1 MILYFADRK
10 MQILGQAST
19 ELPKG
24 LLLEDDVKTEDVDT
38 GVVTFSCKIPFTDS
52 NRKQAE
58 TYTEVGNYILRKD
71 GDEKEFYTII
81 ETEIDTE
88 SKDIYLYAEDAGLD
102 LLNEVALIYTADKAY
117 TLAQYIEMWIED
129 SGFEIGLN
137 ESDSTTKKLAWSSEQ
152 TVTERLIDVA
162 EQFGYEI
169 SFSFEIEKM
178 SVTHKYVDIYKKR
191 GQDTGCQLRLNRDIN
206 KILTRKSVANLATAL
221 LCTGA
226 SPENSDIPITLSGY
240 SYDDGDFYVDG
251 RYLKSRDAVAKWS
264 RYVYVGEPNKLA
276 AHDGHIVKTFTYDTV
291 SQAELCK
298 QAVTELKKICEPE
311 VNYEVEITRLPANIK
326 VGDQVNVV
334 DETGKLYL
342 SARILKL
349 ETKVTENTRTA
360 TLGEYLLKD
369 SGISDRVEELA
380 KQFSELV
387 QSRIFYTWIA
397 YADDA
402 MGSGISLDPEGKKYL
417 GIATNRTVA
426 EVDISNPSVFKW
438 SKIEGPPGEDGSS
451 GEDGISVI
459 DLQEQYYLSTSSDAP
474 EGGTWRTE
482 IPEWQS
488 GHYIWKRYQVTWSDQ
503 TTTYT
508 DPVLDRAMNHANE
521 AAEYASQQ
529 AEEAQNSAQA
539 AQESAAGAD
548 TAASAAQ
555 AAADNA
561 LQSAQAANETA
572 ASAKEDAEA
581 AQAAAGEANA
591 EVTLINN
598 EITEI
603 KEDAVQIRGELAAEV
618 ETITETLE
626 ASYTK
631 KTELEET
638 EASLKAEFETGIAEV
653 QTTMSSDYAKKTE
666 LASVESDL
674 QTQITQ
680 NSNSITS
687 TAQAVESIEADVTNA
702 QAAADEAQSKASAA
716 QTAASNAQTIAQ
728 TAQQA
733 AEDAADAAQ
742 TAQTKADAAQTAA
755 NNAQQAAEN
764 ADAVAQAAQED
775 LEEAQANL
783 AAVTSRVGATEE
795 EIAAAQVAV
804 ETAQTAADQA
814 KANAEA
820 ANTAASAAQSTANTA
835 KTEAQNAQ
843 AAAQAAQIS
852 ASNAKAAADAAQA
865 AAEEAQAGVD
875 DLAPRVTTAETQIVQ
890 NANSI
895 TSIASR
901 TTELEDRADTVETL
915 AEQTAD
921 KFSWIVKSGTSAT
934 NFELTDR
941 VTELTAEQINLNGLV
956 TFGGLNTN
964 VQEKINSAVVSTTV
978 YYALGTSETVPPT
991 TGWSAT
997 APAWEDGK
1005 YMWQKTTVLYADG
1018 TDYTSDPTC
1027 ITGATGPKGENGSTG
1042 PQGPAG
1048 EDGRGVKTAVITYQK
1063 SISGTT
1069 IPTGTWSSTIPSV
1082 AAGEYLWTKTVL
1094 TYTDNKTSTAYSVGM
1109 MGATGPKGQTGATG
1123 SAGKGVKSTVVTY
1136 QASTS
1141 GTTAPTGTWSSSIPG
1156 VAAGSFLWTRT
1167 VITYTDNTTSTSYS
1181 VGKMGNTGA
1190 TGATGKGVSAIVA
1203 EFYLSTS
1210 STALS
1215 GGSWSTATP
1224 TWTNGKYVWRR
1235 DKVTWTD
1242 GTTTYTTA
1250 VLDNALTDA
1259 LKRSYAADQAIAN
1272 WCYNNDRTV
1281 INGAKIYTGSITADK
1296 ISASLINV
1304 INEASK
1310 NASNYISLDGDGVM
1324 VGNFSGE
1331 SIGRNVLIDTDS
1343 IDIRNGSQI
1352 LATFSENVIEL
1363 GKNSKESI
1371 ISLCNNYGTIEVVNT
1386 DEYLDVMSLNGNRLG
1401 MYADKSVELNSTSN
1415 GAHTTIDMGVSD
1427 SGDAS
1432 IIHISA
1438 YNHNSTMPGETS
1450 IHMTHYSLQIV
1461 NSLYDVNCEL
1471 LNTLRYI
1478 VVSKETISGWT
1489 VTKFAD
1495 GTCEG
1500 YKDINISATPVA
1512 LSSSGTFASFAY
1524 FLINPPTLPAGVAAD
1539 SLVAEL
1545 IQTNGWGWLIRM
1557 AGGVSSAYRF
1567 VRFGGA
1573 GTTHNIKVRWKLTG
1587 TWK

>member
-19 ELPKG
+19 ELPEG
-24 LLLEDDVKTEDVDT
+24 LLLDDDVKTEDIDT

-58 TYTEVGNYILRKD
+58 AYTEVGNYILRKD
-71 GDEKEFYTII
+71 GDEKGFYTII
-81 ETEIDTE
+81 EAEIDTD
-88 SKDIYLYAEDAGLD
+88 SRDIYLYAEDAGLD

-117 TLAQYIEMWIED
+117 TLAQYIEMWIDD

-162 EQFGYEI
+162 EQFGYEL

-178 SVTHKYVDIYKKR
+178 TVTHKYVDIYKTR
-191 GQDTGCQLRLNRDIN
+191 GKDVGCQLRLNRDIS
-206 KILTRKSVANLATAL
+206 KIVTKKSVANLATAL
-221 LCTGA
+221 LCTG
-226 SPENSDIPITLSGY
+226 STPESSDIPVTLSGY

-251 RYLKSRDAVAKWS
+251 HYLKSREAVEKWS
-264 RYVYVGEPNKLA
+264 RYVSADESNTLA

-291 SQAELCK
+291 SQAELCR
-298 QAVTELKKICEPE
+298 QAIAELKKICEPE
-311 VNYEVEITRLPANIK
+311 VNYEVEITRLP
-326 VGDQVNVV
+326 GDVKIGDRVNVV
-334 DETGKLYL
+334 DDAGELYL

-349 ETKVTENTRTA
+349 ETRVTAYTRTA
-360 TLGEYLLKD
+360 TLGEYLIKD
-369 SGISDRVEELA
+369 SGISEKVEELA
-380 KQFSELV
+380 KQFSELA
-387 QSRIFYTWIA
+387 QNRTLYTWIA

-402 MGSGISLDPEGKKYL
+402 EGNGITMNPEGKDYL
-417 GIATNRTVA
+417 GTAANRFTP
-426 EVDISNPSVFKW
+426 EVDLSDPSVFKW
-438 SKIEGPPGEDGSS
+438 SKIKGEPGPTGGS
-451 GEDGISVI
+451 GEDGISVLT
-459 DLQEQYYLSTSSDAP
+459 LQEQYYLSTSSDAP
-474 EGGTWRTE
+474 EGGTWGTE

-508 DPVLDRAMNHANE
+508 DPVLDQAMNHANE

-674 QTQITQ
+674 KTQITQ

-687 TAQAVESIEADVTNA
+687 TAQAVEAIEADVTNA

-733 AEDAADAAQ
+733 ADDAADAAQ

-783 AAVTSRVGATEE
+783 AAVASRVGATEE

-941 VTELTAEQINLNGLV
+941 VATLTAQQINLNGLV
-956 TFGGLNTN
+956 SFNGLDTNTKNKITAAQDTAEAAQDSIDNLEIGGRNLLKNSETYSLTISDIPTVSTRERGKFTTLTAERGNAYGWVETYYSIPISEIGEYVGEHNSYSLDIKVTGSFTNLKAGLDFRTGNTFSNRFSIIIPSDCPKDVWFRVSGTLPTDIPSDRGKSLMFFDWNAST
-964 VQEKINSAVVSTTV
+964 IGSAVE
-978 YYALGTSETVPPT
+978 YRNHKFEKGNK
-991 TGWSAT
+991 AT
-997 APAWEDGK
+997 DWTPAPED
-1005 YMWQKTTVLYADG
+1005 T
-1018 TDYTSDPTC
+1018 
-1027 ITGATGPKGENGSTG
+1027 E
-1042 PQGPAG
+1042 
-1048 EDGRGVKTAVITYQK
+1048 
-1063 SISGTT
+1063 
-1069 IPTGTWSSTIPSV
+1069 STIEEV
-1082 AAGEYLWTKTVL
+1082 KE
-1094 TYTDNKTSTAYSVGM
+1094 TADSS
-1109 MGATGPKGQTGATG
+1109 AQT
-1123 SAGKGVKSTVVTY
+1123 
-1136 QASTS
+1136 
-1141 GTTAPTGTWSSSIPG
+1141 
-1156 VAAGSFLWTRT
+1156 
-1167 VITYTDNTTSTSYS
+1167 
-1181 VGKMGNTGA
+1181 
-1190 TGATGKGVSAIVA
+1190 
-1203 EFYLSTS
+1203 
-1210 STALS
+1210 
-1215 GGSWSTATP
+1215 
-1224 TWTNGKYVWRR
+1224 
-1235 DKVTWTD
+1235 
-1242 GTTTYTTA
+1242 
-1250 VLDNALTDA
+1250 
-1259 LKRSYAADQAIAN
+1259 IAN
-1272 WCYNNDRTV
+1272 WCAANNKTLID
-1281 INGAKIYTGSITADK
+1281 GAKIYTKSITAQQIDVDDVFAQDITATGS
-1296 ISASLINV
+1296 ISGATLHG
-1304 INEASK
+1304 AK
-1310 NASNYISLDGDGVM
+1310 
-1324 VGNFSGE
+1324 
-1331 SIGRNVLIDTDS
+1331 SIGI
-1343 IDIRNGSQI
+1343 G
-1352 LATFSENVIEL
+1352 
-1363 GKNSKESI
+1363 
-1371 ISLCNNYGTIEVVNT
+1371 NYEFIAAE
-1386 DEYLDVMSLNGNRLG
+1386 
-1401 MYADKSVELNSTSN
+1401 N
-1415 GAHTTIDMGVSD
+1415 GAMILMF
-1427 SGDAS
+1427 
-1432 IIHISA
+1432 
-1438 YNHNSTMPGETS
+1438 
-1450 IHMTHYSLQIV
+1450 
-1461 NSLYDVNCEL
+1461 
-1471 LNTLRYI
+1471 
-1478 VVSKETISGWT
+1478 KE
-1489 VTKFAD
+1489 
-1495 GTCEG
+1495 
-1500 YKDINISATPVA
+1500 
-1512 LSSSGTFASFAY
+1512 
-1524 FLINPPTLPAGVAAD
+1524 
-1539 SLVAEL
+1539 
-1545 IQTNGWGWLIRM
+1545 
-1557 AGGVSSAYRF
+1557 
-1567 VRFGGA
+1567 
-1573 GTTHNIKVRWKLTG
+1573 
-1587 TWK
+1587 

>member
-19 ELPKG
+19 NLPDG
-24 LLLEDDVKTEDVDT
+24 ILLNEDVKTEDVET

-58 TYTEVGNYILRKD
+58 AFTEVGNYILRKD
-71 GDEKEFYTII
+71 GDEKGFYTII
-81 ETEIDTE
+81 ETEIDTD

-102 LLNEVALIYTADKAY
+102 LLNEIALIYTADKAY
-117 TLAQYIEMWIED
+117 TLAQYIEMWITD
-129 SGFEIGLN
+129 SGFEIGIN
-137 ESDSTTKKLAWSSEQ
+137 ESDSTTKKLAWNSEQ

-178 SVTHKYVDIYKKR
+178 AVTHKYVDIYQKR
-191 GQDTGCQLRLNRDIN
+191 GKDIGCQLRLNQDIN
-206 KILTRKSVANLATAL
+206 KIVIKKSVANIATAL

-226 SPENSDIPITLSGY
+226 APENSDIPVTLSGY

-251 RYLKSRDAVAKWS
+251 RYLKSREAVAKWS
-264 RYVYVGEPNKLA
+264 RYVYAGEPNKLA

-291 SQAELCK
+291 SQAELCN
-298 QAVTELKKICEPE
+298 QAVAELKKICEAE
-311 VNYEVEITRLPANIK
+311 VNYDIEITKLPETIK
-326 VGDQVNVV
+326 VGDQIDIV
-334 DETGKLYL
+334 DDAGELYL

-349 ETKVTENTRTA
+349 ETRVTENTRTA

-369 SGISDRVEELA
+369 SGISERVEELA
-380 KQFSELV
+380 KQFSELA
-387 QSRIFYTWIA
+387 QNRTLYTWIA

-402 MGSGISLDPEGKKYL
+402 EGTGITLNPEGKDYL
-417 GIATNRTVA
+417 GTATNRFTA
-426 EVDISNPSVFKW
+426 EVDLSDPSVFKW
-438 SKIEGPPGEDGSS
+438 SKIKGEPGPTGES
-451 GEDGISVI
+451 GEDGISVLT
-459 DLQEQYYLSTSSDAP
+459 LQEQYYLSTSSDAP
-474 EGGTWRTE
+474 EEGSWGTE

-503 TTTYT
+503 TVTYT

-529 AEEAQNSAQA
+529 AEEAQSSAQA

-561 LQSAQAANETA
+561 VQSAQAANETA

-581 AQAAAGEANA
+581 AQAAADEANA

-626 ASYTK
+626 SSYTK

-680 NSNSITS
+680 NANSITS
-687 TAQAVESIEADVTNA
+687 TAQAVEVIEANVTDA
-702 QAAADEAQSKASAA
+702 QAAADEAKSKASAA

-733 AEDAADAAQ
+733 ADDAAGAAE

-795 EIAAAQVAV
+795 EIAAAQAAV

-820 ANTAASAAQSTANTA
+820 ANTAASAAQSTADTA
-835 KTEAQNAQ
+835 KQEAENAKTAAENAQ
-843 AAAQAAQIS
+843 AS
-852 ASNAKAAADAAQA
+852 ANNAKAAADAAQA
-865 AAEEAQAGVD
+865 AADAAQEGVD
-875 DLAPRVTTAETQIVQ
+875 ELAPRVTTAETKIEQ

-895 TSIASR
+895 TSLASR
-901 TTELEDRADTVETL
+901 TTEVEGRVDTVETL

-934 NFELTDR
+934 NFLLTDR
-941 VTELTAEQINLNGLV
+941 VAELTAQQINLNGLV
-956 TFGGLNTN
+956 SFSGLDSNA
-964 VQEKINSAVVSTTV
+964 QEKINSAVVSTTV

-1005 YMWQKTTVLYADG
+1005 YMWQKMTVLYADG

-1027 ITGATGPKGENGSTG
+1027 ITGATGPAGETG

-1048 EDGRGVKTAVITYQK
+1048 EDGKDGVNGVGVTSVDVEYYRST
-1063 SISGTT
+1063 SSTT
-1069 IPTGTWSSTIPSV
+1069 QTGGTWSTTAPAWSNGTYMWSRTKITYTDGSSETSNPV
-1082 AAGEYLWTKTVL
+1082 CITGAKGTTGAAGAAGADGADGKGVKSIVEQYYKSASATSLSGGSWSATYPGWENGKYIWTRSII
-1094 TYTDNKTSTAYSVGM
+1094 TYTDNSTTTTTAVCVTGQKGDTGATGAKGDKGDTGPQ
-1109 MGATGPKGQTGATG
+1109 GATGPKGDTGAQG
-1123 SAGKGVKSTVVTY
+1123 P
-1136 QASTS
+1136 Q
-1141 GTTAPTGTWSSSIPG
+1141 
-1156 VAAGSFLWTRT
+1156 
-1167 VITYTDNTTSTSYS
+1167 
-1181 VGKMGNTGA
+1181 GA

-1224 TWTNGKYVWRR
+1224 TWTNRKYVWRR

-1250 VLDNALTDA
+1250 VVDNALTDA
-1259 LKRSYAADQAIAN
+1259 LKRSYEADQTIAN

-1281 INGAKIYTGSITADK
+1281 INGGKIYSKSIKAQQIDVDNLFAQEITATGSI
-1296 ISASLINV
+1296 
-1304 INEASK
+1304 
-1310 NASNYISLDGDGVM
+1310 
-1324 VGNFSGE
+1324 SGATLHGAK
-1331 SIGRNVLIDTDS
+1331 SIGI
-1343 IDIRNGSQI
+1343 G
-1352 LATFSENVIEL
+1352 
-1363 GKNSKESI
+1363 
-1371 ISLCNNYGTIEVVNT
+1371 NYEFTAAE
-1386 DEYLDVMSLNGNRLG
+1386 
-1401 MYADKSVELNSTSN
+1401 N
-1415 GAHTTIDMGVSD
+1415 GAMILMF
-1427 SGDAS
+1427 
-1432 IIHISA
+1432 
-1438 YNHNSTMPGETS
+1438 
-1450 IHMTHYSLQIV
+1450 
-1461 NSLYDVNCEL
+1461 
-1471 LNTLRYI
+1471 
-1478 VVSKETISGWT
+1478 KE
-1489 VTKFAD
+1489 
-1495 GTCEG
+1495 
-1500 YKDINISATPVA
+1500 
-1512 LSSSGTFASFAY
+1512 
-1524 FLINPPTLPAGVAAD
+1524 
-1539 SLVAEL
+1539 
-1545 IQTNGWGWLIRM
+1545 
-1557 AGGVSSAYRF
+1557 
-1567 VRFGGA
+1567 
-1573 GTTHNIKVRWKLTG
+1573 
-1587 TWK
+1587 

>member
-19 ELPKG
+19 ELPDG
-24 LLLEDDVKTEDVDT
+24 ILLNEDVKTEDVET

-58 TYTEVGNYILRKD
+58 AFTEVGNYILRKD
-71 GDEKEFYTII
+71 GDEKGFYTII
-81 ETEIDTE
+81 ETEIDTD

-102 LLNEVALIYTADKAY
+102 LLNEIALIYTADKAY
-117 TLAQYIEMWIED
+117 TLAQYIEMWITD
-129 SGFEIGLN
+129 SGFEIGIN
-137 ESDSTTKKLAWSSEQ
+137 ESDSTTKKLAWNSEQ

-178 SVTHKYVDIYKKR
+178 AVTHKYVDIYQKR
-191 GQDTGCQLRLNRDIN
+191 GKDIGCQLRLNQDIN
-206 KILTRKSVANLATAL
+206 KIVIKKSVANIATAL

-226 SPENSDIPITLSGY
+226 APENSDIPVTLSGY

-251 RYLKSRDAVAKWS
+251 RYLKSREAVAKWS
-264 RYVYVGEPNKLA
+264 RYVYAGEPNKLA

-291 SQAELCK
+291 SQAELCN
-298 QAVTELKKICEPE
+298 QAVAELKKICEAE
-311 VNYEVEITRLPANIK
+311 VNYDIEITKLPETIK
-326 VGDQVNVV
+326 VGDQIDIV
-334 DETGKLYL
+334 DDAGELYL

-349 ETKVTENTRTA
+349 ETRVTENTRTA

-369 SGISDRVEELA
+369 SGISERVEELA
-380 KQFSELV
+380 KQFSELA
-387 QSRIFYTWIA
+387 QNRTLYTWIA

-402 MGSGISLDPEGKKYL
+402 EGTGITLNPEGKDYL
-417 GIATNRTVA
+417 GTAANRFTP
-426 EVDISNPSVFKW
+426 EVDLSDPSVFKW
-438 SKIEGPPGEDGSS
+438 SKIKGEPGPTGGS
-451 GEDGISVI
+451 GEDGISVLT
-459 DLQEQYYLSTSSDAP
+459 LQEQYYLSTSSDAP
-474 EGGTWRTE
+474 EGGSWGTE

-529 AEEAQNSAQA
+529 AEEAQSSAQA

-561 LQSAQAANETA
+561 VQSAQAANETA

-581 AQAAAGEANA
+581 AQAAADEANA

-626 ASYTK
+626 SSYTK

-680 NSNSITS
+680 NANSITS
-687 TAQAVESIEADVTNA
+687 TAQAVEVIEANVTDA
-702 QAAADEAQSKASAA
+702 QAAADEAKSKASAA

-733 AEDAADAAQ
+733 ADDAADAAE

-820 ANTAASAAQSTANTA
+820 ASTAAAAAQSTANTA
-835 KTEAQNAQ
+835 KTEAENAKAAASNAQ
-843 AAAQAAQIS
+843 TS
-852 ASNAKAAADAAQA
+852 ANNAKAAADAAQA
-865 AAEEAQAGVD
+865 AADAAQEGVD
-875 DLAPRVTTAETQIVQ
+875 ELAPRVTTAETKIEQ

-895 TSIASR
+895 TSLASR
-901 TTELEDRADTVETL
+901 TTEVEGRVDTVETL

-934 NFELTDR
+934 NFLLTDR
-941 VTELTAEQINLNGLV
+941 VAELTAQQINLNGLV
-956 TFGGLNTN
+956 SFSGLDSNA
-964 VQEKINSAVVSTTV
+964 QEKINSAVVSTTV

-1027 ITGATGPKGENGSTG
+1027 ITGATGQTGEPGAKGDKGDKGEMGAQGPQGAPGEKGDKGETGATG

-1048 EDGRGVKTAVITYQK
+1048 EDGKDGVNGVGVTSVDVEYYRST
-1063 SISGTT
+1063 SSTT
-1069 IPTGTWSSTIPSV
+1069 QTGGTWSTTAPAWSNGTYMWSRTKITYTDGSSETSNPV
-1082 AAGEYLWTKTVL
+1082 CITGAKGATGAAGAAGADGADGKGVKSIVEQYYKSTSATSLSGGSWSATYPGWENGKYIWTRSII
-1094 TYTDNKTSTAYSVGM
+1094 TYTDNSTTTTTAVCV
-1109 MGATGPKGQTGATG
+1109 TGQKGDTGATG
-1123 SAGKGVKSTVVTY
+1123 SAGKGVKTTVVSY
-1136 QASTS
+1136 QAGASQ
-1141 GTTAPTGTWSSSIPG
+1141 TTAPTGTWLSTVPTLTT
-1156 VAAGSFLWTRT
+1156 ALPYLWTRT
-1167 VITYTDNTTSTSYS
+1167 VITYTDNATSMSYS
-1181 VGKMGNTGA
+1181 VSSTLESFEVGGRNLLYGTQNIDTSKIIIHSFGTNVNLESGVFQLNGTGSAYMAFYYPTGFTASVSTTGTVETNLEECEYIFSYDCKTDSDITISPQFRVYTNGYKNVGTVLSYSSSPRRIIQASIGDEQWHRVKIHVTILDKDDFSTVTSSSIPEEGTSCMVAVGFVPSFPSGQYIQIKNVKLEKGNKA
-1190 TGATGKGVSAIVA
+1190 TDWTPAPEDTESAIEEVKETA
-1203 EFYLSTS
+1203 DS
-1210 STALS
+1210 SAQTI
-1215 GGSWSTATP
+1215 T
-1224 TWTNGKYVWRR
+1224 
-1235 DKVTWTD
+1235 
-1242 GTTTYTTA
+1242 
-1250 VLDNALTDA
+1250 
-1259 LKRSYAADQAIAN
+1259 N
-1272 WCYNNDRTV
+1272 WCAANNKTLID
-1281 INGAKIYTGSITADK
+1281 GAKIYTGSIGAQQIDVDDLFAEDITMIGTLK
-1296 ISASLINV
+1296 IG
-1304 INEASK
+1304 
-1310 NASNYISLDGDGVM
+1310 NYIL
-1324 VGNFSGE
+1324 
-1331 SIGRNVLIDTDS
+1331 
-1343 IDIRNGSQI
+1343 
-1352 LATFSENVIEL
+1352 SE
-1363 GKNSKESI
+1363 
-1371 ISLCNNYGTIEVVNT
+1371 
-1386 DEYLDVMSLNGNRLG
+1386 
-1401 MYADKSVELNSTSN
+1401 
-1415 GAHTTIDMGVSD
+1415 
-1427 SGDAS
+1427 
-1432 IIHISA
+1432 
-1438 YNHNSTMPGETS
+1438 
-1450 IHMTHYSLQIV
+1450 
-1461 NSLYDVNCEL
+1461 
-1471 LNTLRYI
+1471 
-1478 VVSKETISGWT
+1478 
-1489 VTKFAD
+1489 
-1495 GTCEG
+1495 
-1500 YKDINISATPVA
+1500 
-1512 LSSSGTFASFAY
+1512 FASGAF
-1524 FLINPPTLPAGVAAD
+1524 
-1539 SLVAEL
+1539 S
-1545 IQTNGWGWLIRM
+1545 IRYD
-1557 AGGVSSAYRF
+1557 G
-1567 VRFGGA
+1567 
-1573 GTTHNIKVRWKLTG
+1573 
-1587 TWK
+1587 